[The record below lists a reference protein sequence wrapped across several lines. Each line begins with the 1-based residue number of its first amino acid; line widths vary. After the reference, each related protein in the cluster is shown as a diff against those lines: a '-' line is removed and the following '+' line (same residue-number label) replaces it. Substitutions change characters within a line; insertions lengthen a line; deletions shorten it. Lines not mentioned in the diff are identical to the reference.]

1 MINIFI
7 EGNNVVAINDDG
19 VTLLDHPRSLI
30 AGRMNTETG
39 TPIFVAREHNSHAIM
54 FQSALDQITIEGNP
68 VDQAQLETW
77 YRTNL
82 GFNPGGSASSP
93 TDQFVTFSQ
102 LAVVQAQLDEA
113 EIIARSDTLQPGETI
128 ADTGTLFDAAG
139 RRWETLNDNAVV
151 PDPLTIAALE
161 ASPDFKE
168 AVPPAEIFTRLS
180 AWQRVND
187 AGIVQQGEIGGVP
200 TAILTDLSELT
211 SHYRSSN
218 FLPLTSPH
226 TVKLRIHRDPLAT
239 TSIMLRTRG
248 VVAGVGSQEL
258 IINLD
263 TGDAFGDS
271 SGDGVVPVIEQTQ
284 ITDDEIIVWATFQ
297 PNVGITQWD
306 LFPAIGT
313 NEITDGTGFVGAT
326 QGTLEIFELD
336 LNSERSG
343 TSLTT

>member
-1 MINIFI
+1 MLQLVN
-7 EGNNVVAINDDG
+7 
-19 VTLLDHPRSLI
+19 
-30 AGRMNTETG
+30 TG
-39 TPIFVAREHNSHAIM
+39 TAPDSGDGDDIRQAYEKINASLEFL
-54 FQSALDQITIEGNP
+54 QSQVESLQ
-68 VDQAQLETW
+68 
-77 YRTNL
+77 
-82 GFNPGGSASSP
+82 
-93 TDQFVTFSQ
+93 SQ
-102 LAVVQAQLDEA
+102 LNET

-128 ADTGTLFDAAG
+128 AEAGTRFDAAG
-139 RRWETLNDNAVV
+139 RRWETQTANAVV
-151 PDPLTIAALE
+151 PDPLTVAALE
-161 ASPDFKE
+161 ASLDFKE
-168 AVPPAEIFTRLS
+168 VVPPAEIFTRLS
-180 AWQRVND
+180 SWQRVND

-248 VVAGVGSQEL
+248 AVVAVGSQEL
-258 IINLD
+258 IVNLD
-263 TGDAFGDS
+263 TGDTFSDTAGA
-271 SGDGVVPVIEQTQ
+271 GVDPVIEQTQ

-313 NEITDGTGFVGAT
+313 NEITDGVGFDGAT

-336 LNSERSG
+336 LNATLPVG
-343 TSLTT
+343 I